1 MLARRL
7 ADDLR
12 LPVLH
17 RDGVAEALFDGLD
30 CATYGRPVMIGPA
43 SFHLLH
49 YFAAALLTAGQSLI
63 VEGCFYNT
71 ELATAEFLTLKQAHD
86 FDPLQIQCYA
96 DGNVLL
102 ERFLTRAN
110 APDRHIYHRDL
121 AFAERNRDII
131 TQGRFADLAI
141 GGQVIEIETTDVR
154 GYDYAGLLE
163 RVRVALANAMNI

>member
-7 ADDLR
+7 ASDLR

-30 CATYGRPVMIGPA
+30 CATYGRPAMIGPA

-49 YFAAALLTAGQSLI
+49 HFAAALLTAGQSLI
-63 VEGCFYNT
+63 IEGCFYNA
-71 ELATAEFLTLKQAHD
+71 ELATAEFLALQQAHN
-86 FDPLQIQCYA
+86 FEPLQIQCCA

-102 ERFLTRAN
+102 ERFLARAN
-110 APDRHIYHRDL
+110 TPDRHIYHRDL
-121 AFAERNRDII
+121 DFAEHNRDVI
-131 TQGRFADLAI
+131 TQGRFANLEL
-141 GGQVIEIETTDVR
+141 GGQVIEIDTTDVH

-163 RVRVALANAMNI
+163 RVRSALTNTMSE